1 MKKTAI
7 ILALC
12 FALCLTAVLAVACNE
27 QNEPEKPA
35 TLNVYVPDGAPALCV
50 AELFQTKKIGDNPIN
65 ITITTG
71 EDVKAKLV
79 SGQADLAICPTNMAA
94 TLYNNGL
101 EYKLASANLFGLL
114 YVVGNVNV
122 SNLNGLIGKV
132 VYSIGKGNTPEFVFK
147 KILSANNIPFADS
160 DAAVEGK
167 VAIRYFEAGSQI
179 IPLLKSGLCDVAIL
193 GEPAATKSGANELF
207 DLQQLWNEATK
218 LEGSYPQAGV
228 FVSNKLANDQ
238 KFIDSLFKAL
248 NGNVKYLNENSESV
262 NKLLAENGSNDLA
275 SITLTK
281 TVIER
286 CNIRTVKANECKAQ
300 LEAYFQAIKD
310 VSPAFKLPDDG
321 FYLK

>member
-7 ILALC
+7 VLALC
-12 FALCLTAVLAVACNE
+12 FVLCFTAIFAAACSPEDENE
-27 QNEPEKPA
+27 PA

-65 ITITTG
+65 VTITTG
-71 EDVKAKLV
+71 EDVKAKLL
-79 SGQADLAICPTNMAA
+79 SEQADLAICPTNMAA

-114 YVVGNVNV
+114 YVVGNADIN
-122 SNLNGLIGKV
+122 SLNELKGKV

-147 KILSANNIPFADS
+147 KILSANNIAYKDS
-160 DAAVEGK
+160 DVAVEGK
-167 VAIRYFEAGSQI
+167 VAIRYFDAGSQI
-179 IPLLKSGLCDVAIL
+179 IPLLKSGLCEAAIL

-218 LEGSYPQAGV
+218 LTGSYPQAGV
-228 FVSNKLANDQ
+228 FVSNKFASDE
-238 KFIDSLFKAL
+238 KFIENLFKAL
-248 NGNVKYLNENSESV
+248 NGNVKYLNENSENV

-275 SITLTK
+275 STVLTK

-286 CNIRTVKANECKAQ
+286 CNIRTVKASECKAQ
-300 LEAYFQAIKD
+300 LEAYFNAIKD